1 MALKDATLIL
11 DTLGT
16 KEKKKATYADGTV
29 MSVRGNMAYVNI
41 DGGAQKTP
49 CQLAMS
55 AKVGDKVRITIVD
68 HTASVTGNYTEP
80 ATSDVEAVAARKR
93 ADAAFESAQTAH
105 SAAQNAEASAEAAAS
120 SAASAAE
127 SAASAAESAASAAGS
142 AAIAEQKA
150 QEAIGSADTAKRMAQ
165 AAQKSADAALES
177 ATDAMNSSTVA
188 NNKLSDVEQVVGTLN
203 WISEHGRYLEATETE
218 PVEDRI
224 YYTRSYDSVREEYV
238 YKTVGEIPPAYE
250 LTTDTAI
257 DPDKTYYRRVY
268 SYAPTSDTD
277 IDPDKTYY
285 RRVYSYALTT
295 DTDIDPDKTYY
306 RRVYSYAL
314 TTDTEIVE
322 GKTYYQLVEGEYVA
336 VENPV
341 VEDIGA
347 YYERI
352 ESYTVVESPVVEDIS
367 NYYERSESY
376 VPVEDPVVEDISTYY
391 ERFPGNP
398 SQLGYWYLVVNESVQ
413 NYIATHVGLTN
424 NGLMLTP
431 SGNQN
436 QVLVSSGGGTYD
448 PGVYIWSE
456 GKLVGYYGKD
466 SMIGDQNGAHITV
479 GTSTDYSLTADTSP
493 VTGKTYYTRTGSG
506 TDADPYVYEA
516 VEDPSESGMSG
527 YYEAVEVPRIGLWNG
542 SSVEAAWITNNE
554 LHIRKTV
561 VLDEMQIGY
570 WKWVRKDSG
579 NLRLM
584 WIGA

>member
-120 SAASAAE
+120 AAARAE
-127 SAASAAESAASAAGS
+127 ENAT
-142 AAIAEQKA
+142 IAEQKA
-150 QEAIGSADTAKRMAQ
+150 QEAIGYAETAQQMAQDAQESADDAQ
-165 AAQKSADAALES
+165 ASADAAQKSADEALES

-188 NNKLSDVEQVVGTLN
+188 NNKLSDVEEVVGTLN
-203 WISEHGRYLEATETE
+203 WISKHGRYDAATETE
-218 PVEDRI
+218 PVEDRV

-268 SYAPTSDTD
+268 SYE
-277 IDPDKTYY
+277 
-285 RRVYSYALTT
+285 LTT

>member
-120 SAASAAE
+120 AAARAE
-127 SAASAAESAASAAGS
+127 ENAT
-142 AAIAEQKA
+142 IAEQKA
-150 QEAIGSADTAKRMAQ
+150 QEAIGYAETAQQMAQDAQESADDAQ
-165 AAQKSADAALES
+165 ASADAAQKSADEALES

-188 NNKLSDVEQVVGTLN
+188 NNKLSDVEEVVGTLN
-203 WISEHGRYLEATETE
+203 WISKHGRYDAATETE
-218 PVEDRI
+218 PVEDRV

-268 SYAPTSDTD
+268 SYE
-277 IDPDKTYY
+277 
-285 RRVYSYALTT
+285 LTT

-479 GTSTDYSLTADTSP
+479 GTSTDYSLTADASP